1 MSGTV
6 INWTRAK
13 AESLREAYDEAVA
26 ARETQFT
33 WTEMNG
39 NGFMAR
45 KIADHPMHTAYA
57 KYLLEYLEGEF
68 AKMPDQPKREYREG
82 EEGQ

>member
-6 INWTRAK
+6 INWTRLK
-13 AESLREAYDEAVA
+13 AESLREAYDEAIA
-26 ARETQFT
+26 ARQTEFT
-33 WTEMNG
+33 WTEMDG

-45 KIADHPMHTAYA
+45 KIKDHPMLTSYA
-57 KYLLEYLEGEF
+57 KYLLEYLEGEL
-68 AKMPDQPKREYREG
+68 AKQPDQPRQPYREG

>member
-6 INWTRAK
+6 INWTRLK

-26 ARETQFT
+26 ARQTEFT

-45 KIADHPMHTAYA
+45 KIADHPMHTGYA
-57 KYLLEYLEGEF
+57 KHLLDYLEGEF
-68 AKMPDQPKREYREG
+68 AKQPDQPRQPHHEG

>member
-6 INWTRAK
+6 INWTREK
-13 AESLREAYDEAVA
+13 AQSLQEAYNDAVA
-26 ARETQFT
+26 RRDTEFT

-57 KYLLEYLEGEF
+57 KHLLDYLAEQFL
-68 AKMPDQPKREYREG
+68 KTPDQPKRPYNEG